1 MAVKC
6 GKCGHHNEE
15 LKGPRLCPK
24 CGGVMVPVVVKRDG
38 KKIKEVVLERLED

>member
-6 GKCGHHNEE
+6 GKCGHKIED

-24 CGGVMVPVVVKRDG
+24 CGGVMVPVVVRHDG
-38 KKIKEVVLERLED
+38 KKTKDTVLEKLED